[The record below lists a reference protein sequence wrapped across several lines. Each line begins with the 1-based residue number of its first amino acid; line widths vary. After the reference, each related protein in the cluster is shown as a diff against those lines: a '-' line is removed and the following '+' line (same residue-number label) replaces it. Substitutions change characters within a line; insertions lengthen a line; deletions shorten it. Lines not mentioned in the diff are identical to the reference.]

1 MGKMKIT
8 RGEYCFLFAAFASF
22 VYSNALYNGWY
33 HVVDH
38 SGGIYV
44 GHWVTSILGM
54 LIYLRLLL
62 TRKE

>member
-1 MGKMKIT
+1 MKINK
-8 RGEYCFLFAAFASF
+8 GEIFLLFAAFASF
-22 VYSNALYNGWY
+22 LYSNALYNGWF

-38 SGGIYV
+38 EGGIYV

-62 TRKE
+62 SRKD